1 MQCFLSCCLP
11 CLLAGLPHALPHRG
25 AMGRFC
31 CKQLMLSCFHLL
43 QVLMLSLLGSPREM
57 VAMEALGTFGDIR
70 GDMQNTEDTLSPM
83 VWILAW

>member
-1 MQCFLSCCLP
+1 
-11 CLLAGLPHALPHRG
+11 
-25 AMGRFC
+25 
-31 CKQLMLSCFHLL
+31 
-43 QVLMLSLLGSPREM
+43 MLSLLGSPREM